1 MADNFA
7 RRKTLTIVAA
17 FPAAAALASPA
28 LAVEE
33 DAELK
38 RLWEQWKA
46 QYERWLVAANH
57 VNAIDEAVKEE
68 SW

>member
-17 FPAAAALASPA
+17 FPAAAALAPA

-46 QYERWLVAANH
+46 QYERWLVAAKH

>member
-33 DAELK
+33 EAELK

-46 QYERWLVAANH
+46 QYERWLVAAKH